1 MFSEPAIS
9 TVNLE
14 WRQKFQHEK
23 QTITEILTVPGIA
36 LIEVLNRYFPAK
48 QLDLL
53 TVDAEGSD
61 LEVPESL
68 QLETLTPNRKPK
80 WIMVETAKELKDVQN
95 QEHVKLLLKN
105 GYGIVSVLPMS
116 AILHLNK

>member
-1 MFSEPAIS
+1 M
-9 TVNLE
+9 
-14 WRQKFQHEK
+14 
-23 QTITEILTVPGIA
+23 PGIT

-61 LEVPESL
+61 LEVLESL
-68 QLETLTPNRKPK
+68 QLETLRPNRKPK

-95 QEHVKLLLKN
+95 QDHVKLLLN
-105 GYGIVSVLPMS
+105 SGYKIVSVLPMS
-116 AILHLNK
+116 TIFCLNE